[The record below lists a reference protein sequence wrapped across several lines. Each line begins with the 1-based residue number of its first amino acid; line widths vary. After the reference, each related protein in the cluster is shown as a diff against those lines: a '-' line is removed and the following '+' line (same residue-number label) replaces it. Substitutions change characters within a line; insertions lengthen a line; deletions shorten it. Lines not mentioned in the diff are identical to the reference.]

1 MHFCDFA
8 PLYQNTRTYRFTNP
22 NPTRSRR
29 GRSSPAFQRG
39 QPLLLQ
45 TGKRHRPGPALP
57 SAPPHRHDYRRPPAG
72 EAASHRAVTH
82 EGRPS
87 ADRRLPTTGPPR
99 PVPSPFASAALPA
112 AGGSRPRSASD
123 TPRRPARSPRPR
135 RVPPLSPPP
144 LPFPGP
150 GDEVPPP
157 PAEARP
163 GPARPAG
170 APGGVAMATAAP
182 SLTFLQQ
189 RPPPTVAPEDQNSSR
204 RRPHLLPARRRRGS
218 GGHGRA
224 GEAAPPRCHGDEPP
238 RRPPALSPILRP
250 EGPLGGVFFYLRVIQ
265 VHLTL
270 GN

>member
-87 ADRRLPTTGPPR
+87 ADRRLPTTGPPQ

-144 LPFPGP
+144 SPSPVRGTRCRRR
-150 GDEVPPP
+150 PP
-157 PAEARP
+157 RP
-163 GPARPAG
+163 GPAQPAPPVRPAALPWQQRRPPSPSCSNGHRRRWPPRTKTPPGAARTFCLPAG
-170 APGGVAMATAAP
+170 AGAAAGTGALARRHRPVAMET
-182 SLTFLQQ
+182 
-189 RPPPTVAPEDQNSSR
+189 SR
-204 RRPHLLPARRRRGS
+204 R
-218 GGHGRA
+218 
-224 GEAAPPRCHGDEPP
+224 AAPPLCPP
-238 RRPPALSPILRP
+238 
-250 EGPLGGVFFYLRVIQ
+250 F
-265 VHLTL
+265 
-270 GN
+270 